1 MAFSTTPIRSLSRG
15 LMIPAVIGV
24 AVTAGFVGSTGLS
37 LFSIVVL
44 ALAVATT
51 ALTFMGKETPRAWAH
66 VLGGLLIGYAFIGR
80 GFAHLGVPPVFV
92 GEVAFALGLVAF
104 AMRGWRHRLRPV
116 EWLLIAFIVWG
127 IVTTFPYVQT
137 YGVDSI
143 RDAALWGYAVF
154 ALIVSALV
162 RTRASLERIVIVYAA
177 TIPFFLLWL
186 PFGKFI
192 PRLMGG
198 AIPQG
203 LTGVPILTFKDG
215 DMAVHLVAVAAF
227 ALGGLFAAYSRN
239 ATFRNSAIF
248 WTFWLFGMV
257 LTFRSRGAML
267 SIATGL
273 FIVLLFRPSGRL
285 VPLGLIAAFLLSLAI
300 LFNPSIE
307 GGGGRQISARQVVPS
322 VLSIFQDDVA
332 PEFDGTRRWRL
343 EWWDKIYNYT
353 VVGPYFWTGKGFGIN
368 LAVDDGFDVGDGV
381 LRSPHNGHLTVL
393 ARMGVPGVGLWAAVH
408 LAFGLAMLSLFR
420 RASRAGDHLL
430 SGVALWVMVFWAAS
444 MMNGAF
450 DVYLEGPQGAIWTWS
465 MIGIGIAAAR
475 LTPKTVEEEQ

>member
-1 MAFSTTPIRSLSRG
+1 MAFSMTPIRSLSRRFV
-15 LMIPAVIGV
+15 IPGVLGIAVI
-24 AVTAGFVGSTGLS
+24 AGFVGSTGLS

-44 ALAVATT
+44 ALALAT
-51 ALTFMGKETPRAWAH
+51 AVLAFIGKETPRAWAY
-66 VLGGLLIGYAFIGR
+66 VLGGLLIGYAFLGR

-92 GEVAFALGLVAF
+92 GELAFALGLVAF

-116 EWLLIAFIVWG
+116 EWLLIAFIAWG
-127 IVTTFPYVQT
+127 IVTTFPHVQT

-154 ALIVSALV
+154 ALIVSALI
-162 RTRASLERIVIVYAA
+162 RTRASLERIMIVYAA
-177 TIPFFLLWL
+177 TIPLFLLWL

-203 LTGVPILTFKDG
+203 LSGVPILTFKDG

-227 ALGGLFAAYSRN
+227 ALGGLFAVYSKN
-239 ATFRNSAIF
+239 ATFRNSVIF
-248 WTFWLFGMV
+248 WTFWLFGMA
-257 LTFRSRGAML
+257 LTFRSRGAIL

-273 FIVLLFRPSGRL
+273 FIIMLFRPSGRII
-285 VPLGLIAAFLLSLAI
+285 PLGLIAAFLLSLAI
-300 LFNPSIE
+300 LFNPSFE

-322 VLSIFQDDVA
+322 VLSIFQDDVS
-332 PEFDGTRRWRL
+332 PEFDGTRAWRL
-343 EWWDKIYNYT
+343 EWWGEIYNYT
-353 VVGPYFWTGKGFGIN
+353 VTGPYFWTGKGFGIN
-368 LAVDDGFDVGDGV
+368 LSIDDGFDVVGGA

-393 ARMGVPGVGLWAAVH
+393 ARMGVPGLGLWTAVH
-408 LAFGLAMLSLFR
+408 LVFGLAMLSLFR
-420 RASRAGDHLL
+420 RASRAGDRLL

-465 MIGIGIAAAR
+465 MVGIGIAAAR
-475 LTPKTVEEEQ
+475 LKLQTVAEDQ